1 MSTSVACP
9 SCGEPLPE
17 TGDFCRNCGEFL
29 KWDVPDDAPAEMPTE
44 VMAAAGP
51 GTLAAIRALSS
62 TAVPSTNGHAQ
73 AGRHQAAITV
83 LEADELEGEE
93 PKLLEAGD
101 AMVIH
106 ARVRN
111 QGTIVDEFQ
120 ILVSGFMDWWDVDPA
135 EPMHLLPFGAGR
147 PESCE
152 ADVKVSLRPPRSWHA
167 TAGVWP
173 VTILVQSL
181 TDGAEVA
188 RFDLRIEIPPFR
200 DVTADVAPQ
209 VSVGRRRG
217 RFQFIVRNAGNAP
230 VDLELAG
237 RDKAEQC
244 FVHIHPVAPVAG
256 AHPPAPPPPGR
267 LGPPHAQG
275 QHVVRG
281 RLGPGDAIEPT
292 VVAKPVRPQLTG
304 RPLDHVITLY
314 AAPLGAEIPG
324 KEPMTLRQQVFSAAA
339 REARKTGKKQAAQV
353 TKEAGGARVSGLARA
368 VGIKRPPSE
377 QAAPETALQ
386 TPAARTAE
394 DEVKPATATCT
405 YRQRAWLPWWTAI
418 LAAIAAIVLAL
429 LIKAYLARVPVP
441 NVLGH
446 NIVTARAEIKTGH
459 LHGVEVPA
467 VPPSWTVNTRKP
479 GHPVH
484 PLIPGEV
491 FKQDPNV
498 GRKRPKGSNVK
509 LFTAVKPGSAPVPN
523 LEGLLTDAAITEL
536 SHHGFTIGD
545 IEPNPPPQGDVIVS
559 QTPAAGTVSPRTVAV
574 DVTLGKLVVVPNL
587 VGKPLAL
594 AQQGLQPLGLVLG
607 TVTPEHPRRVMLVA
621 IQTPSAESMV
631 QAGSEI
637 DVTLGLPVP
646 KVAGLR
652 LPRARASLVAA
663 GFALGNVT
671 PSPTPANYVVTKQV
685 PAAKTIAVRG
695 FVALTL
701 SPPPKPRPKPKP
713 KPAAKPKPKPS
724 SAAAS
729 VAVSAA
735 AGSSAAAAAST
746 LAKAGVPTQ
755 QVFEISAKVPAGKL
769 IATNPPAGTKVKPG
783 TTVTLIV
790 SAGFPEVAV
799 DNGHAVLALNG
810 VTGKVVSTVAGGPIH
825 ATQPSWSP
833 DGTKI
838 AYVSSGRIFLTAAKA
853 PSGPRALTPAGPS
866 YELPTFPNA
875 TTAPAVIAAIHKRPG
890 EADQLCLLA
899 AAHPSASCITV
910 PGLSLGAEIAWAPSG
925 RELLVGAASLAP
937 GTAIGLLELTTDKPF
952 STRAGEWHLRGLMS
966 PSVSGAGVRAGAF
979 SPSGLKLAV
988 AENFSGPFNLALTGA
1003 TDLTLTKAKS
1013 FAAPAPACTVQW
1025 RTDSQEL
1032 LIQTSTAPDCSAAR
1046 GALYRFDPASP
1057 GMLMLVAANV
1067 ADPSWQPLPGVQ

>member
-9 SCGEPLPE
+9 SCGEPFPE

-29 KWDVPDDAPAEMPTE
+29 KWDVPDEAPAEMPTE

-267 LGPPHAQG
+267 LGPPEAPG

-281 RLGPGDAIEPT
+281 RLAPGDAIEPT

-701 SPPPKPRPKPKP
+701 SPPPKPKPKP
-713 KPAAKPKPKPS
+713 KPAAKPKPKTS

-755 QVFEISAKVPAGKL
+755 QVLEISAKVPAGKL
-769 IATNPPAGTKVKPG
+769 IATNPPAGSKVKPG

-825 ATQPSWSP
+825 ATEPSWSP

-875 TTAPAVIAAIHKRPG
+875 TTAQAVIAAIHKRPG

-952 STRAGEWHLRGLMS
+952 STRAGEWHLRGLMT

>member
-9 SCGEPLPE
+9 SCGEPFPE

-29 KWDVPDDAPAEMPTE
+29 KWDVPDETPAEMPTE
-44 VMAAAGP
+44 VMAAGP
-51 GTLAAIRALSS
+51 GTLAAIRALSP
-62 TAVPSTNGHAQ
+62 TALPPTNGRAH
-73 AGRHQAAITV
+73 AGRHRAAITV

-120 ILVSGFMDWWDVDPA
+120 ILVSGFVDWWDVDPV

-152 ADVKVSLRPPRSWHA
+152 ADVKVTLRPPRSWHA
-167 TAGVWP
+167 TAAVWP

-188 RFDLRIEIPPFR
+188 RFGLRVEIPPFR

-209 VSVGRRRG
+209 VSVGKRRG
-217 RFQFIVRNAGNAP
+217 RFQFIARNAGNAP

-244 FVHIHPVAPVAG
+244 FVHIHPVAPRAG
-256 AHPPAPPPPGR
+256 AHPPEAPPPGR
-267 LGPPHAQG
+267 LGPPQAPG
-275 QHVVRG
+275 QRVIRAH
-281 RLGPGDAIEPT
+281 LGPGDAVEPS
-292 VVAKPVRPQLTG
+292 VVVKPVRPQLTG
-304 RPLDHVITLY
+304 RPIDHVITLY

-324 KEPMTLRQQVFSAAA
+324 KEPMTLRQQVFSAAG
-339 REARKTGKKQAAQV
+339 REARKAGKKQAAQV

-377 QAAPETALQ
+377 QAAPETAVQ
-386 TPAARTAE
+386 TPAARPAE
-394 DEVKPATATCT
+394 DELKPATATCT

-418 LAAIAAIVLAL
+418 LAAVAAIVLAL
-429 LIKAYLARVPVP
+429 LIKAYFARVPVP

-446 NIVTARAEIKTGH
+446 NIVTARAEIKAGH

-467 VPPSWTVNTRKP
+467 VPPSWTVNTMKP

-498 GRKRPKGSNVK
+498 GRKRPKGSDVK

-545 IEPNPPPQGDVIVS
+545 VEPNPPPQGDVIVS
-559 QTPAAGTVSPRTVAV
+559 QTPAAGTVSSRTVAV

-587 VGKPLAL
+587 VGKPLAV

-607 TVTPEHPRRVMLVA
+607 TVTPEHPRRLMLVA
-621 IQTPSAESMV
+621 IQNPSAESMV

-646 KVAGLR
+646 KVAGFR
-652 LPRARASLVAA
+652 LPRARANLTAA

-671 PSPTPANYVVTKQV
+671 PSPPPANYIVTKQV
-685 PAAKTIAVRG
+685 PAAKTIAVRRI
-695 FVALTL
+695 VALTL
-701 SPPPKPRPKPKP
+701 SAPPKPKP
-713 KPAAKPKPKPS
+713 KPPAKPKSKSSPS
-724 SAAAS
+724 AAS
-729 VAVSAA
+729 VSVSAA

-746 LAKAGVPTQ
+746 LSKAGVPTQ
-755 QVFEISAKVPAGKL
+755 QVLEISAKVPAGKL
-769 IATNPPAGTKVKPG
+769 IATNPPAGSKVKPG

-810 VTGKVVSTVAGGPIH
+810 ATGKVVSTVAGGPIP

-853 PSGPRALTPAGPS
+853 QSGPRALTPAGPS

-899 AAHPSASCITV
+899 AAHPSANCITV

-925 RELLVGAASLAP
+925 RELLVGATSLAP
-937 GTAIGLLELTTDKPF
+937 APAIGLLELTTRKPF
-952 STRAGEWHLRGLMS
+952 STRAGEWHVHGLVT
-966 PSVSGAGVRAGAF
+966 PSVSGAGVRAAAF
-979 SPSGLKLAV
+979 SPNGLKLAV

-1003 TDLTLTKAKS
+1003 SDLTLTKAKP
-1013 FAAPAPACTVQW
+1013 FAAPAPACSVQW

-1032 LIQTSTAPDCSAAR
+1032 LIQTSTAPDCSAAH
-1046 GALYRFDPASP
+1046 GPLFRFDPASP
-1057 GMLMLVAANV
+1057 GMLMLVASNV

>member
-9 SCGEPLPE
+9 SCGEPFPE

-29 KWDVPDDAPAEMPTE
+29 KWDVPDEAPAEMPTE

-267 LGPPHAQG
+267 LGPPEAPG

-281 RLGPGDAIEPT
+281 RLAPGDAIEPT

-559 QTPAAGTVSPRTVAV
+559 QTPAAGTVSSRTVAV
-574 DVTLGKLVVVPNL
+574 DVTLGKFVVVPNL
-587 VGKPLAL
+587 VGKPLAV

-701 SPPPKPRPKPKP
+701 SPPPKPKPKP
-713 KPAAKPKPKPS
+713 KPAAKPKPKTS

-755 QVFEISAKVPAGKL
+755 QVLEISAKVPAGKL
-769 IATNPPAGTKVKPG
+769 IATNPPAGSKVKPG

-825 ATQPSWSP
+825 ATEPSWSP

-875 TTAPAVIAAIHKRPG
+875 TTAQAVIAAIHKRPG

-952 STRAGEWHLRGLMS
+952 STRAGEWHLRGLMT